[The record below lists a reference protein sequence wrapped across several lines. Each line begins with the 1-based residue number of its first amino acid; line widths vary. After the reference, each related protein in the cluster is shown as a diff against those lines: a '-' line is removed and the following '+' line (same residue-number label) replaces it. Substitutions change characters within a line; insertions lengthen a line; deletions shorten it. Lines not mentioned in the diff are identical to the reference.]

1 LNYGIRNGGGIGDLL
16 NKKSFNNEREKFM
29 SRFYFDMLYW
39 VSVVLIML
47 NIVMGIVIDTFGELR
62 EKMTQEEDDKKEKCM
77 ICAKKTEHFEKLKL
91 DFIKHIKTEHH
102 VWDYLFFIIYI
113 SKKESSLRNSYE
125 NLVYQYFN
133 EENYSWIPNE
143 EITES

>member
-1 LNYGIRNGGGIGDLL
+1 
-16 NKKSFNNEREKFM
+16 M

-39 VSVVLIML
+39 FSVILLML

-62 EKMTQEEDDKKEKCM
+62 EKMTQEENDIKEKCM
-77 ICAKKTEHFEKLKL
+77 ICAKRTEYFDKFKLNFEH
-91 DFIKHIKTEHH
+91 HIKYEHH
-102 VWDYLFFIIYI
+102 VWDYLFYIIYI

-125 NLVYQYFN
+125 NLVFQYFN

-143 EITES
+143 EIGDTS